1 MATALEITGNLPPP
15 EPFGNSHPV
24 GSFLLYF
31 GVALV
36 FEAIFV
42 AIYTAV
48 TPHKEVSLIKQGNGA
63 AAISLGGAVLG
74 FTLPLASVIAHSVD
88 LLHMAVWSAVALIV
102 QLGVFLLMSF
112 LLRNV
117 SSRIEHGNIAAATM
131 LAVAS
136 LAIGI
141 INAAS
146 MTY

>member
-1 MATALEITGNLPPP
+1 MISLEPLGNLQ
-15 EPFGNSHPV
+15 PV

-36 FEAIFV
+36 FEATFV
-42 AIYTAV
+42 ALYMAV
-48 TPHKEVSLIKQGNGA
+48 TPHREGALIKQGNGA

-74 FTLPLASVIAHSVD
+74 FTLPVGSVIAHSVD
-88 LLHMAVWSAVALIV
+88 LQHMAIWSAVALFV
-102 QLGVFLLMSF
+102 QLGVFLLVNF
-112 LLRNV
+112 LLRNI
-117 SSRIEHGNIAAATM
+117 SHRIEDGNMAAATT

-136 LAIGI
+136 FAIGM